1 MLFQA
6 LPKKNVNK
14 SFMLKLFGK
23 AFGFMPSIGSC
34 KFKTVSKKFI
44 EVQKFLK
51 KKNANKSFMKKKKL
65 FGKAFSFMN
74 LA

>member
-51 KKNANKSFMKKKKL
+51 KKKCKQVLYEKKTVWESF
-65 FGKAFSFMN
+65 
-74 LA
+74 